1 MEANKKR
8 KRFLKEGWERFKSE
22 TPTFWKK
29 VRNASILLGTIGTVI
44 LTAPVSLPAGLVAIA
59 GYAVTAGAVGAVL
72 SQTTKKDEP
81 KDNK

>member
-1 MEANKKR
+1 MENRRR

-22 TPTFWKK
+22 TPSFWKK
-29 VRNASILLGTIGTVI
+29 VRNASVLLGTIGTVI
-44 LTAPVSLPAGLVAIA
+44 LTAPVSFPAGLVAIA
-59 GYAVTAGAVGAVL
+59 GYAVTAGTVGAIL